1 MFILICVL
9 TVVVWWWWVSSGRT
23 PNESE
28 TDFDQV
34 DSESVIDDD
43 VIDFYNETT
52 FTPEWLKLSDDE
64 KRKKLDDDLD
74 KYMSQIKC

>member
-1 MFILICVL
+1 
-9 TVVVWWWWVSSGRT
+9 VSSGRT

-43 VIDFYNETT
+43 VIDFYNDTT

-74 KYMSQIKC
+74 KYMGRDVSQIKC

>member
-1 MFILICVL
+1 
-9 TVVVWWWWVSSGRT
+9 VSSGRT

-74 KYMSQIKC
+74 KYMGRDVSQIKC

>member
-1 MFILICVL
+1 M
-9 TVVVWWWWVSSGRT
+9 SSGRT

-43 VIDFYNETT
+43 VIDFYNDTT

-74 KYMSQIKC
+74 KYMGRDVSQIKC

>member
-1 MFILICVL
+1 M
-9 TVVVWWWWVSSGRT
+9 SSGRT

-74 KYMSQIKC
+74 KYMGRDVSQIKC